1 MAKLRQRFIKP
12 VYMVTG
18 SRNDRQ
24 KRKILAALGSIR
36 QDEFFLAKREG
47 LKPKLMIYVHTRD
60 HKGEELVEVDGVIMS
75 VYRTY
80 VNHET
85 GITELYLTRKQGEQD
100 G

>member
-1 MAKLRQRFIKP
+1 MAKPRMRFILP

-18 SRNDRQ
+18 GRNNRQ
-24 KRKILAALGSIR
+24 KRKILAAPGTIR

-47 LKPKLMIYVHTRD
+47 LKPKLMIYVHSRD
-60 HKGEELVEVDGVIMS
+60 HKGEELVEVDGVTMS

-80 VNHET
+80 VNPET
-85 GITELYLTRKQGEQD
+85 GITELYLTKKQGEQN